1 MYYIRT
7 PSTKGAE
14 NQFYVQILDIFFY
27 FLSYLLNIR

>member
-14 NQFYVQILDIFFY
+14 NQFYVQILDIFC